1 MIIAAYDGIA
11 QPAYSMF
18 NADTVYGGF
27 TVEELE
33 AAGIPTYQYD
43 PERAKELLAEAGYA
57 DGLDIGTI
65 LTINGSYWEK
75 MSTVFQSNLAD
86 IGVTVGVE
94 LADSAACRVRRKD
107 HDYNLATTGTN
118 YSPDASYSYQYF
130 RYLTPEQKAEGVY
143 SELEVQNK
151 ELDDLFESAM
161 TEQDTEARREIWL
174 EINRVLQD
182 EMYSIP
188 TFYKAIPY
196 AYQTYLVCDEIN
208 TNYYYVYNFSWK

>member
-1 MIIAAYDGIA
+1 MSKPTVITIGRQLVSGGREIGQVIAKKLGISFYD
-11 QPAYSMF
+11 
-18 NADTVYGGF
+18 
-27 TVEELE
+27 
-33 AAGIPTYQYD
+33 
-43 PERAKELLAEAGYA
+43 KELLAEAGYA

-143 SELEVQNK
+143 S
-151 ELDDLFESAM
+151 
-161 TEQDTEARREIWL
+161 
-174 EINRVLQD
+174 
-182 EMYSIP
+182 
-188 TFYKAIPY
+188 
-196 AYQTYLVCDEIN
+196 
-208 TNYYYVYNFSWK
+208 